1 MAVDY
6 NPGLARKR
14 GTGDDKGGPATIERP
29 DKVDNIPWQTRAA
42 VPTEREKALADALQ
56 AIFAAE
62 IYELPAIIEQ
72 LNKRKLAAPDG
83 APAWTE
89 ENFRA
94 EFARL
99 GV

>member
-6 NPGLARKR
+6 NPGLSRRR
-14 GTGDDKGGPATIERP
+14 GTGADKGGPATIEIP
-29 DKVDNIPWQTRAA
+29 DKVENIPWQTRAA
-42 VPTEREKALADALQ
+42 LPTEREQALADALQ

-62 IYELPAIIEQ
+62 VCELPAIVEQ
-72 LNKRKLAAPDG
+72 LNKRRLAAPDG

>member
-1 MAVDY
+1 MVVDY
-6 NPGLARKR
+6 NPGLTRNR
-14 GTGDDKGGPATIERP
+14 GAGDDKGGPATIELP
-29 DKVDNIPWQTRAA
+29 DKIENISWQTRAA
-42 VPTEREKALADALQ
+42 VPTEREQALADALQ

-62 IYELPAIIEQ
+62 IYELPAIVEQ

-94 EFARL
+94 EVARL